1 MRLGRGLAFAFALP
15 LLASC
20 AGAKPGA
27 ERRLILSMQPPELR
41 PGVMIQVAARPLPQA
56 EMAWVSGTVKV
67 MGAPVMP
74 FRPDGAGGWA
84 FKTMVPAFASIAPG
98 RYEARA
104 WGDSKDGLRYEG
116 NLFIDVK

>member
-1 MRLGRGLAFAFALP
+1 MRLALGLALMLP

-20 AGAKPGA
+20 GGAKIQN
-27 ERRLILSMQPPELR
+27 ERRLILSLNPPELK
-41 PGVMIQVAARPLPQA
+41 PGLMIQISALPEPNV

-74 FRPDGAGGWA
+74 FKKDPSGAWS
-84 FKTMVPAFASIAPG
+84 FRTMIPVFATLEPG

-104 WGDSKDGLRYEG
+104 WGDSKDGKRYEG
-116 NLFIDVK
+116 DLLIDVK